1 MSNRITR
8 ETLDTLIEEIIG
20 VCNYDW
26 MADESKPA
34 EIEKIL
40 ANNGIVVV
48 EEQKPRTHRVWA
60 RVGRLYFLPDDEY
73 EELIKAMDNN
83 DEEVVKEIL
92 SKAKSRDEG
101 DSYFPPHCEEN
112 PNGEDFDFLISN
124 YENGC

>member
-34 EIEKIL
+34 EIERIL

-48 EEQKPRTHRVWA
+48 EEQKPRIHRVWA
-60 RVGRLYFLPDDEY
+60 RVGRLYFLSDDEY
-73 EELIKAMDNN
+73 EELIKAMNN
-83 DEEVVKEIL
+83 DDEEVVKEIL

-124 YENGC
+124 

>member
-1 MSNRITR
+1 MSNGITR
-8 ETLDTLIEEIIG
+8 ENLDTLIEEIIG

-26 MADESKPA
+26 MTDESKPA
-34 EIEKIL
+34 EIERIL
-40 ANNGIVVV
+40 VDNGIVSVI
-48 EEQKPRTHRVWA
+48 EEQKPRTHRVWV
-60 RVGRLYFLPDDEY
+60 RVGRLYFLSDDEY

-124 YENGC
+124 